1 MRAKL
6 QISGI
11 CKRYGAREVLDDVSI
26 SVAQGE
32 VVGLLGANG
41 AGKTTCFYAIAG
53 IIRPDRGRVE
63 VDGEDISA
71 LPMHKRARRGLSY
84 LPQESS
90 IFGGLTAAENVMAI
104 LEIRGV
110 RGSRAKKRA
119 LELLEEMGVGH
130 LAHSQSVGLSGGER
144 RRVEIARL
152 LATNPRFLLMDE
164 PFAAIE
170 PIAVGDL
177 QTMILNLRGR
187 GIGVFVTDHNV
198 RETLKICDRAYILD
212 DGKVLSEGAPT
223 HLVADEKVRSA
234 YLGENF
240 AI

>member
-1 MRAKL
+1 MEV
-6 QISGI
+6 SGI
-11 CKRYGAREVLDDVSI
+11 SKRYGARAVLDDVSI
-26 SVAQGE
+26 CVEKGE

-63 VDGEDISA
+63 IDGEDISS

-104 LEIRGV
+104 LEIRGI
-110 RGSRAKKRA
+110 RGGKARGRA
-119 LELLEEMGVGH
+119 LELLEEMGIGH
-130 LAHSQSVGLSGGER
+130 IAQSPAAGLSGGER

-187 GIGVFVTDHNV
+187 GIGVFITDHNV

-212 DGKVLSEGAPT
+212 GGRVLSEGAPR

>member
-1 MRAKL
+1 MKL
-6 QISGI
+6 QVSGI

-26 SVAQGE
+26 CVEKGE

-63 VDGEDISA
+63 IDGEDISA
-71 LPMHKRARRGLSY
+71 MPMHKRARRGLSY

-104 LEIRGV
+104 LEIRGI
-110 RGSRAKKRA
+110 RGNKARARA
-119 LELLEEMGVGH
+119 VELLEEMGIGH
-130 LAHSQSVGLSGGER
+130 LAQAQSAGLSGGER

-170 PIAVGDL
+170 PKAVGDL

-187 GIGVFVTDHNV
+187 GIGVFITDHNV
-198 RETLKICDRAYILD
+198 RETLKICDRAYILN
-212 DGKVLSEGAPT
+212 DGRVLSEGAPG
-223 HLVADEKVRSA
+223 HLVADEKVRAA